1 MKILVGPIRLFPPN
15 EPKYDIAVD
24 LFKRRFLTTGTR
36 AVLGAMVL
44 SGAGLSVACGE
55 KISFYVSTVI
65 GSLEALIPLLPN
77 AAPQIRKAVEAAK
90 AFDAAYRA
98 GKFTDASTLFAN
110 LGDLALEIFNVVGVV
125 DPRIGLAIALGR
137 VAFNAIATLLK
148 KQMEDQAVAAIVNAQ
163 NDPRSLR
170 AKAMI
175 ERMADPKMIEA
186 ILADVK

>member
-1 MKILVGPIRLFPPN
+1 MITRRNLLKTGGLAAIGTLVVG
-15 EPKYDIAVD
+15 
-24 LFKRRFLTTGTR
+24 TT
-36 AVLGAMVL
+36 
-44 SGAGLSVACGE
+44 ACGE
-55 KISFYVSTVI
+55 RISFYVSTVI
-65 GSLEALIPLLPN
+65 GSLEALKPLLPN
-77 AAPQIRKAVEAAK
+77 AAPQIQKAIDAAK

-98 GKFTDASTLFAN
+98 GKFADASTLFAN

-148 KQMEDQAVAAIVNAQ
+148 RQMEDPAVAAIVAARNDAQ
-163 NDPRSLR
+163 SLR

-186 ILADVK
+186 ILADVKP